1 MARFRT
7 ERFNV
12 YLTPDELIT
21 ILGKCGGRR
30 NRVACFLR
38 DAALGRT
45 IRPPVNISD
54 ETSRALSGISRNLN
68 QALIIAHGRG
78 VLNVADLAAMSADIA
93 AIKKTIMG

>member
-1 MARFRT
+1 MEGVTGLHVFC
-7 ERFNV
+7 V
-12 YLTPDELIT
+12 MQLWDEQS
-21 ILGKCGGRR
+21 
-30 NRVACFLR
+30 V
-38 DAALGRT
+38 
-45 IRPPVNISD
+45 PPVNISD

>member
-1 MARFRT
+1 MARLRT

-12 YLTPDELIT
+12 YLSPDELLK
-21 ILGKCGGRR
+21 ILGRCGGRR
-30 NRVACFLR
+30 NRVTCFLR

-68 QALIIAHGRG
+68 QALIIAHGGG
-78 VLNVADLAAMSADIA
+78 VLNVATLAAMSADIA